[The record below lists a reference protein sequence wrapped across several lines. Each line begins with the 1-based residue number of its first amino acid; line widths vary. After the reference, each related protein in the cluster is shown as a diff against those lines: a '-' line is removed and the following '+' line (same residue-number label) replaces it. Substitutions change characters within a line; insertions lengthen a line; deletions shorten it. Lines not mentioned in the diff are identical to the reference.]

1 MTLTVIEEDSNIKD
15 TSYFNCYTYNG
26 FFGLLP
32 DTDNDISYTAL
43 KDEFEKRGILKF

>member
-1 MTLTVIEEDSNIKD
+1 MKVFKVLWSFESAAIEEDSNIKD

-32 DTDNDISYTAL
+32 DTDNDIS
-43 KDEFEKRGILKF
+43 